1 MQHLLAGSRD
11 SLSQKASYLRVAA
24 GCLADSMRTGGFKS
38 LYRGQG
44 VEFSGVREYL
54 RGDDVRAIDWNV
66 TARMGKPYVKMF
78 EEEHELQVFLIVDR
92 SSSMFIGSK
101 GKVKYETAAEVAALL
116 SLAAEVNESPVGAVF
131 FDGAIHFSCSPEAG
145 RRQSMHLLT
154 RLDEVEHIKRGS
166 VLGNAIKG
174 AVKILKHHSLVFII
188 SDFRTSGWEEPF
200 KLLCQKNDVAAIR
213 ITDPTDWEMPEV
225 GVSPFTDSET
235 GKRLILPTRFQA
247 FKSAWRDDYRKRTA
261 KLEKLCARHKAGC
274 ISISTEEDVVRQL
287 SGFFAARGAGRV
299 SAWGGKK

>member
-78 EEEHELQVFLIVDR
+78 EEEHELQIFLIVDR

-101 GKVKYETAAEVAALL
+101 GKVKYETAAEAAALL
-116 SLAAEVNESPVGAVF
+116 SLAAELNESPVGAVF
-131 FDGAIHFSCSPEAG
+131 FDGKIHFSSAPEAG
-145 RRQSMHLLT
+145 RTQSMHLLT
-154 RLDEVEHIKRGS
+154 RLDEVDHTVRGS
-166 VLGNAIKG
+166 VLGNAMTG
-174 AVKILKHHSLVFII
+174 AVKLLKHHSLVFII
-188 SDFRTSGWEEPF
+188 SDFRAAGWEEPF

-225 GVSPFTDSET
+225 GVSPFIDSET
-235 GKRLILPTRFQA
+235 GKRLVLPTLSQV
-247 FKSAWRDDYRKRTA
+247 FKSAWRDDYRRRSS
-261 KLEKLCARHKAGC
+261 KLEKLCARHNAGC
-274 ISISTEEDVVRQL
+274 VSISTEEDVVRQL
-287 SGFFAARGAGRV
+287 SVFFAARGSSRLSG
-299 SAWGGKK
+299 WGGRI

>member
-78 EEEHELQVFLIVDR
+78 EEEHELQIFLIVDR

-101 GKVKYETAAEVAALL
+101 GKVKYETAAEAAALL
-116 SLAAEVNESPVGAVF
+116 SLAAELNESPVGAVF
-131 FDGAIHFSCSPEAG
+131 FDGKIHFSCAPEAG
-145 RRQSMHLLT
+145 RTQSMHLLT
-154 RLDEVEHIKRGS
+154 RLDEVDHTVRGS
-166 VLGNAIKG
+166 VLGNAITG
-174 AVKILKHHSLVFII
+174 AVKLLKHHSLVFVI
-188 SDFRTSGWEEPF
+188 SDFRNAGWEEPF

-213 ITDPTDWEMPEV
+213 ITDPNDWEMPEV
-225 GVSPFTDSET
+225 GVSPFIDSET
-235 GKRLILPTRFQA
+235 GKRLVLPTLSQV
-247 FKSAWRDDYRKRTA
+247 FKSAWRDDYRKRSA
-261 KLEKLCARHKAGC
+261 KLEKLCASHDAGC
-274 ISISTEEDVVRQL
+274 VSISTEEDVVRQL
-287 SGFFAARGAGRV
+287 SVFFAARGTGRI
-299 SAWGGKK
+299 SGWGGRR